1 MGSDTSS
8 TKPEVTFRAPTLAD
22 GATFW
27 RLAKESGTLDLNS
40 EYAYVMWCGQ
50 FSGASVVAEVDGEP
64 AGFVM
69 GFRPPETPE
78 ALFVWQVA
86 VSSEH
91 RGLGIAGRMI
101 DSIVRRAGLTAV
113 QATVTPSNDAS
124 MALFRGIAKRAGAE
138 CRETPYIESEHF
150 PTEGH
155 EPEVLFHIAPIQHD
169 Q

>member
-1 MGSDTSS
+1 MADRSS
-8 TKPEVTFRAPTLAD
+8 TKPEVTFRAPELAD

-50 FSGASVVAEVDGEP
+50 FSEASVIAEVDGEP

-69 GFRPPETPE
+69 GFRPPEHPE
-78 ALFVWQVA
+78 AVFVWQVA
-86 VSSEH
+86 VSAEH

-101 DSIVRRAGLTAV
+101 ADIVERNRLSAV
-113 QATVTPSNDAS
+113 QATVTPSNEAS
-124 MALFRGIAKRAGAE
+124 MALFRGIAKRNGAE

-150 PTEGH
+150 ATEGH